1 MRKLNCN
8 VDECQDDSENEEA
21 GNAEAVRRAKLFPN
35 TIQKQKCCPQILVV
49 DDYEFNIH
57 ALTLMLKSYKLKCDC
72 AVNGRQALD
81 KILREKDCDCQY
93 SLILLDCN
101 MPVMNGYATCG
112 EIRQLIRDKV
122 VPAINILAV
131 TADAT
136 KMNQERCLNCGFDNV
151 VEKPIFAKPL
161 EKMLFNYL
169 VEHPNKI

>member
-1 MRKLNCN
+1 
-8 VDECQDDSENEEA
+8 
-21 GNAEAVRRAKLFPN
+21 
-35 TIQKQKCCPQILVV
+35 
-49 DDYEFNIH
+49 
-57 ALTLMLKSYKLKCDC
+57 MLKSYKLKCDC

-101 MPVMNGYATCG
+101 MPVMNGYDTCV
-112 EIRQLIRDKV
+112 EIRQLIKEKV

-151 VEKPIFAKPL
+151 VEKPIYKKTL
-161 EKMLFNYL
+161 EKLLLRHLLPDLYQNMITPKKERKPSMRKLAPYYITLGGGTPLQGNDG
-169 VEHPNKI
+169 VIKD

>member
-1 MRKLNCN
+1 ML
-8 VDECQDDSENEEA
+8 VLMGQTADD
-21 GNAEAVRRAKLFPN
+21 RRIASLFPN
-35 TIQKQKCCPQILVV
+35 TIQKQKCCPKILVV

-81 KILREKDCDCQY
+81 KILRQKDCDCQY

-101 MPVMNGYATCG
+101 MPVMNGYDTCV
-112 EIRQLIRDKV
+112 EIRQLIKEKV

-151 VEKPIFAKPL
+151 VEKPIYKKTL
-161 EKMLFNYL
+161 EKLLLFHLDDN
-169 VEHPNKI
+169 PCSI